1 MNQMNKNDER
11 DGPDG
16 EGLVDFPLR
25 VSNEAP
31 FFYLLP

>member
-1 MNQMNKNDER
+1 MNQMNKS

-16 EGLVDFPLR
+16 EGLVNFQLFA
-25 VSNEAP
+25 SNDAP